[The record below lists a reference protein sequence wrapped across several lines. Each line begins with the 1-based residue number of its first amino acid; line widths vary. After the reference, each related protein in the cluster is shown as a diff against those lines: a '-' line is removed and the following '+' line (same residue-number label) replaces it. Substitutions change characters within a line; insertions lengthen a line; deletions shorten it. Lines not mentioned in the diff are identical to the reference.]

1 MKQSAYQSL
10 SPRQAHVLMLA
21 MYIRNVL
28 EDFHVANLSD
38 AQMKDLNQI
47 MRQALYDVISLIEED
62 GPDRDRA
69 LSYLIGMIPDYWEIP
84 DDTSRIV

>member
-1 MKQSAYQSL
+1 
-10 SPRQAHVLMLA
+10 MLA
-21 MYIRNVL
+21 MYIRNAL

-47 MRQALYDVISLIEED
+47 IRQALYDAISLIEED